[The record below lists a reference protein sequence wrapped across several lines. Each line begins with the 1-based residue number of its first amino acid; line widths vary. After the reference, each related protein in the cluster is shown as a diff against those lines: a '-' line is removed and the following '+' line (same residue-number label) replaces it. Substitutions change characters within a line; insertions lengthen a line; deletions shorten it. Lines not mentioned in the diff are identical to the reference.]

1 MDFDVSKV
9 YTAVNAHK
17 LNIGDLVL
25 AADTMVSL
33 RTVVKYAEERYP
45 DAITAILPEDDEYRF
60 VVAGESNYQ
69 LAYLVC
75 TASNAEAYR
84 AWRYGEPVEM
94 QTDTDWR
101 DVDSDELEENPDD
114 WLYRNL
120 RVKDSTHYS
129 PCNEQYRP
137 YKSVDELVSD
147 FKERFDTHTPA
158 YAMPLI
164 WVQRKDK
171 NEKFL
176 ITGFTSTE
184 NGEFVMIGN
193 VLFGLGVLFDDY
205 TFLDGSPCG
214 VQE

>member
-1 MDFDVSKV
+1 MDFDVRKV
-9 YTAVNAHK
+9 YTAVNADELHK
-17 LNIGDLVL
+17 GDLVIV
-25 AADTMVSL
+25 ADNLGTLKEYVSGVTTIESVL
-33 RTVVKYAEERYP
+33 SENS
-45 DAITAILPEDDEYRF
+45 EYRF
-60 VVAGESNYQ
+60 RTSSGRIFC

-75 TASNAEAYR
+75 PARNAEAYK
-84 AWRYGEPVEM
+84 AWREGKAVEM
-94 QTDTDWR
+94 RIGLGEKDWTVR
-101 DVDSDELEENPDD
+101 SCRHNNVSDDEWLSQEFRPVLEEAAARPE
-114 WLYRNL
+114 
-120 RVKDSTHYS
+120 
-129 PCNEQYRP
+129 PQYRP

-184 NGEFVMIGN
+184 ENGELVKIGRGYY
-193 VLFGLGVLFDDY
+193 GLGVLFDHY

-214 VQE
+214 VKE